1 MSASGF
7 WEQVENGMLIE
18 SCPIR
23 LADIMPCHDPKRA
36 KLFSKERN
44 YYRERHC
51 PSFEEKLRCLIPPPS
66 DYQIPVRWPESLQ
79 KVSFPLL
86 CFVFFFCIQVSSHCA
101 HSLWGEEE
109 GVKLI
114 FIKKKLNLW
123 IIFFSHLSCQIWFN
137 NTPHAKIATL
147 KSDQGWMVQEGDY
160 FVFPGGGTSFPEG
173 ADGYIEKLGKF
184 IPFGTNSV
192 RTVLD
197 IGCGV
202 QSYHALHD

>member
-1 MSASGF
+1 
-7 WEQVENGMLIE
+7 MLIE

-36 KLFSKERN
+36 KLFPKERN

-51 PSFEEKLRCLIPPPS
+51 PSFEEKLRCLIPPPEY
-66 DYQIPVRWPESLQ
+66 YQIPIRWSESLQ

-86 CFVFFFCIQVSSHCA
+86 CFVFHSQVVFSFCSQVSSHCTN
-101 HSLWGEEE
+101 SLFYGGGGLQGCCCEIDILQA
-109 GVKLI
+109 KAQYS
-114 FIKKKLNLW
+114 
-123 IIFFSHLSCQIWFN
+123 FSYLSCQIWFN

-173 ADGYIEKLGKF
+173 ANGYIEKLGKF

-192 RTVLD
+192 RMVLD

-202 QSYHALHD
+202 HSYHAL

>member
-1 MSASGF
+1 MGGRGRCEIDIHQEKAQSGD
-7 WEQVENGMLIE
+7 N
-18 SCPIR
+18 
-23 LADIMPCHDPKRA
+23 
-36 KLFSKERN
+36 
-44 YYRERHC
+44 
-51 PSFEEKLRCLIPPPS
+51 
-66 DYQIPVRWPESLQ
+66 
-79 KVSFPLL
+79 
-86 CFVFFFCIQVSSHCA
+86 
-101 HSLWGEEE
+101 
-109 GVKLI
+109 
-114 FIKKKLNLW
+114 
-123 IIFFSHLSCQIWFN
+123 FFSHLSCQIWFN

-202 QSYHALHD
+202 VIPCSSTLNLN

>member
-1 MSASGF
+1 
-7 WEQVENGMLIE
+7 
-18 SCPIR
+18 
-23 LADIMPCHDPKRA
+23 MPCHDPKRA

-79 KVSFPLL
+79 KVSIPLL

-123 IIFFSHLSCQIWFN
+123 IIFFTPFLS
-137 NTPHAKIATL
+137 
-147 KSDQGWMVQEGDY
+147 DMVQQYTACQDSNTQIRSRLDGSRGRLFCLPWWWY
-160 FVFPGGGTSFPEG
+160 FISRRSRRLYWEAGKVHSFWNQFCAHGAWYRLWGTV
-173 ADGYIEKLGKF
+173 
-184 IPFGTNSV
+184 IPCSSTLN
-192 RTVLD
+192 LN
-197 IGCGV
+197 
-202 QSYHALHD
+202 